1 MTTAE
6 HVAPLDPP
14 PQTAAGEIALD
25 PAITAPMP
33 VASRLIGAIAV
44 GIALLSA
51 TATFVV
57 LAGLT
62 PIAPVHEVVVEL
74 LLADLAAG
82 LLLLAIIGREVW
94 VVVRARQR
102 GYAGSRLHVQIVSLF
117 AVIAAVPTVL
127 VAVVASTTLDR
138 GLDRFFSTRTRAMI
152 EQSLIVADAYVSEHA
167 QAIRGEIMAM
177 AFDISRAKP
186 MFDGDREKFR
196 QFFTAQTS
204 ARGLSAAMIIR
215 ADGSTVERA
224 DLKMD
229 KAIVLP
235 SAQLLSQITE
245 TEPQVALIPQGDHV
259 AAAVK
264 LHGYDNMY
272 LYAARLLDPR
282 VVQQLKATQESVGEY
297 ANLEARR
304 LGIQIAFALMF
315 AVIALIVLL
324 SSAWIGLD
332 FANRLVAPIR
342 RLIGAA
348 NIVSTGNLQVRVPIR
363 RSEGDLAQLGETF
376 NKMTAE
382 LSAQHD
388 DIVRARDVIDS
399 RRRFTEAVLAGAS
412 AGVIGVNA
420 DGHITI
426 LNRSA
431 ERLIA
436 RTESEALG
444 RPLADVAPELAEI
457 FQAASA
463 GNQRLVQRQVTV
475 TRSRQERNFS
485 VRVTSE
491 QATEAEHGYVITID
505 DVTELVLAQRTSAW
519 ADIAR
524 RIAHEIKNPLTP
536 IQLSAERLR
545 RKYGKVIVE
554 DAAVFEQ
561 CTETIVRQVDDI
573 KRMVDEFS
581 RFARMPKPVIA
592 GEDVADAVRQVVFL
606 MRVAHPDIDF
616 DVELPAEAMRAQF
629 DRRLISQALTNII
642 KNATEAIA
650 AVPPAELG
658 KGRIAVSARRDGG
671 DVAIDVIDNGIGL
684 PKENRARLLEPYV
697 TTREK
702 GTGLGLAIV
711 GRILEEHGGNLELLD
726 ASEKNPGARGAW
738 MRLRFAVENVEAP
751 PEQTKPQT
759 ATV

>member
-1 MTTAE
+1 MTTADQ
-6 HVAPLDPP
+6 VAPLDP
-14 PQTAAGEIALD
+14 AAA
-25 PAITAPMP
+25 APMP
-33 VASRLIGAIAV
+33 VASRLFGAIAV

-51 TATFVV
+51 TATFLV
-57 LAGLT
+57 LSGLT
-62 PIAPVHEVVVEL
+62 PIAPVHEVVVKL
-74 LLADLAAG
+74 LLGNLATG
-82 LLLLAIIGREVW
+82 LLLVGIIGREVW
-94 VVVRARQR
+94 VVVRARRR
-102 GYAGSRLHVQIVSLF
+102 GYAGSRLHVQIVGLF
-117 AVIAAVPTVL
+117 AVIAAVPTIL

-152 EQSLIVADAYVSEHA
+152 EQSLIVADAYVNEHA
-167 QAIRGEIMAM
+167 QAIRGEILAM
-177 AFDISRAKP
+177 AFDLGRAKP
-186 MFDGDREKFR
+186 MFDQDRARFR
-196 QFFTAQTS
+196 EFFTAQAN
-204 ARGLSAAMIIR
+204 ARGLSAAMMIR
-215 ADGSTVERA
+215 SNGSTVERA
-224 DLKMD
+224 DVTMD

-235 SAQLLSQITE
+235 SKEVLGRITE
-245 TEPQVALIPQGDHV
+245 TEPQVALIPEGDHF

-264 LHGYDNMY
+264 LHGYDDTY
-272 LYAARLLDPR
+272 LYVARLLDPR
-282 VVQQLKATQESVGEY
+282 VVEQLRATQESAGEY

-324 SSAWIGLD
+324 SAAWIGLD

-348 NIVSTGNLQVRVPIR
+348 NLVSTGNLRIQVPIR

-376 NKMTAE
+376 NNMTQE
-382 LSAQHD
+382 LRTQHE

-420 DGHITI
+420 EGRITI

-431 ERLIA
+431 ERLLA
-436 RTESEALG
+436 RAETEALG
-444 RPLADVAPELAEI
+444 HPLAEVAPELAEV
-457 FQAASA
+457 FQAARN
-463 GNQRLVQRQVTV
+463 GNQRLTQRQVTV
-475 TRSRQERNFS
+475 SRNGQERNFS
-485 VRVTSE
+485 VRVTCE
-491 QATEAEHGYVITID
+491 QAPQSEHGYVITID
-505 DVTELVLAQRTSAW
+505 DVTELVLAQRSSAW

-545 RKYGKVIVE
+545 RKYLKVIT
-554 DAAVFEQ
+554 DDGGVFEQ

-581 RFARMPKPVIA
+581 RFARMPKAVIA
-592 GEDVADAVRQVVFL
+592 AEDVADTVRQVLVL
-606 MRVAHPDIDF
+606 MRIGHPEIDF
-616 DVELPAEAMRAQF
+616 EVDLPAESMPARF

-642 KNATEAIA
+642 KNATEAIG

-658 KGRIAVSARRDGG
+658 RGRITVTARREDKE
-671 DVAIDVIDNGIGL
+671 VVIDVIDNGVGL

-697 TTREK
+697 TTRDK

-711 GRILEEHGGNLELLD
+711 GRILEEHGGRIELRD
-726 ASEKNPGARGAW
+726 AAEKIPGARGAW
-738 MRLRFAVENVEAP
+738 MQLRFIAEPVAVAEPA
-751 PEQTKPQT
+751 QPQK
-759 ATV
+759 AAV